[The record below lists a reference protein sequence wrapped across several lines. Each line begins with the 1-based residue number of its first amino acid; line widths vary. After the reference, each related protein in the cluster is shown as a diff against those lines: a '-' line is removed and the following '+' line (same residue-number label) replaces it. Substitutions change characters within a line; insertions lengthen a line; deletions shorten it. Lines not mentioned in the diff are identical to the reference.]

1 MFGRS
6 VFRLIAVT
14 AFSVAASHAFAQS
27 ACESADVAG
36 RPTVAELR
44 DLQGNVL
51 VSDAAGMASAGAG
64 QRIKNKVRVTTTA
77 KAGVTIAFDCGCS
90 VSLKENQRLDVDLP
104 ATCPAVLA
112 AVATAAPDV
121 ALGAVPAGT
130 AGASGAALGG
140 LGGQI
145 AIGAAG
151 VGGYLIY
158 RHNRNVSP
166 N

>member
-1 MFGRS
+1 MSHRS
-6 VFRLIAVT
+6 VLRVIAAL
-14 AFSVAASHAFAQS
+14 AFGVAASHAYSQS
-27 ACESADVAG
+27 ACEALDAAA

-51 VSDAAGMASAGAG
+51 VSDSAGMASAGTG

-90 VSLKENQRLDVDLP
+90 VSLKENQRLDVELP

-121 ALGAVPAGT
+121 ALGALPAGS

-140 LGGQI
+140 WVGPVAVG
-145 AIGAAG
+145 AG

>member
-1 MFGRS
+1 MFCRS
-6 VFRLIAVT
+6 VFRLIAAT
-14 AFSVAASHAFAQS
+14 ALSVAASHAFAQS

-121 ALGAVPAGT
+121 ALGAVPV
-130 AGASGAALGG
+130 GASGAALGG
-140 LGGQI
+140 FGGPI
-145 AIGAAG
+145 AVGAVG